1 MQCLSEFMKEDG
13 PIDENSSVHAVDTD
27 SVMQRFDVSF
37 EYPVY
42 FTRGVFSDPHNL
54 TLQRAI
60 RRLEPHRRHRF
71 VAVIDADLAKANP
84 AIVNIL
90 QTYALRHSDTL
101 ELVDVPRLLAGGE
114 QLKHD
119 PDAVRA
125 LQQWLHD
132 QHIDRHA
139 CVVAVGGGAMLDA
152 VGYATATTH
161 RGVRLIRLPTTV
173 LGQNDA
179 GIGVKTSINAFG
191 VKNFL
196 GTFTPP
202 FAVINDFDFIST
214 LPARHCI
221 AGMAEAVKV
230 AAIRDQAFFDWLT
243 AHASALRKLEPNAM
257 QRMIRRCAELH
268 LQHISQGGDP
278 FESGNAR
285 PLDFGH
291 WAAHKLETLSAH
303 TLMHGE
309 AVAIGLALDTR
320 YAVTIGMLAMH
331 ALTAMYTLLNRLG
344 FRLWH
349 DALNARDQ
357 YGRRRVLEGL
367 AEFREHLG
375 GELTVTLIKQIGQS
389 VEVHTIDECEAN
401 AAIDWLQEQ
410 DRHRLYIE
418 RKGVYREMV

>member
-1 MQCLSEFMKEDG
+1 MQCLSESMKEDG
-13 PIDENSSVHAVDTD
+13 PIDENPSVHAVDTD
-27 SVMQRFDVSF
+27 SVVQCFNVPF

-54 TLQRAI
+54 TLRRAI
-60 RRLEPHRRHRF
+60 CRLEPHRRHRF

-84 AIVNIL
+84 AIVGAL
-90 QTYALRHSDTL
+90 QAYALRHADTL
-101 ELVDVPRLLAGGE
+101 ELVDAPRLLAGGE
-114 QLKHD
+114 PLKHD
-119 PDAVRA
+119 PGTVRA

-202 FAVINDFDFIST
+202 FAVVNDFDFIAT

-230 AAIRDQAFFDWLT
+230 AAIRDRAFFDWLT
-243 AHASALRKLEPNAM
+243 THASALANFEPNAM
-257 QRMIRRCAELH
+257 QWMIRRCAELH

-278 FESGNAR
+278 FESGSAR

-320 YAVTIGMLAMH
+320 YAVAIGLLEKP
-331 ALTAMYTLLNRLG
+331 ALTAMYTLLSRLG
-344 FRLWH
+344 FPLWH

-357 YGRRRVLEGL
+357 SGRRQVLEGL
-367 AEFREHLG
+367 TEFREHLG

-389 VEVHTIDECEAN
+389 VEVHAIDEGKVN
-401 AAIDWLQEQ
+401 AAIDWLYEQ
-410 DRHRLYIE
+410 ARHRLYID
-418 RKGVYREMV
+418 RKEVYHESV

>member
-1 MQCLSEFMKEDG
+1 MQCLSESMKEDG

-27 SVMQRFDVSF
+27 SVMQRFNVPF

-60 RRLEPHRRHRF
+60 CRLEPHRRHRF
-71 VAVIDADLAKANP
+71 VAVVDAGLANANP
-84 AIVNIL
+84 AIVQAL
-90 QTYALRHSDTL
+90 QAYALRHADTL
-101 ELVDVPRLLAGGE
+101 KLVDAPRVLAGGE
-114 QLKHD
+114 QLKHE

-139 CVVAVGGGAMLDA
+139 CVVTVGGGAVLDA
-152 VGYATATTH
+152 VGYAAATTH

-173 LGQNDA
+173 LAQNDA
-179 GIGVKTSINAFG
+179 GIGVKTAINAFG

-202 FAVINDFDFIST
+202 FAVINDFDFIAT

-230 AAIRDQAFFDWLT
+230 AAIRDRTFFDWLT
-243 AHASALRKLEPNAM
+243 AHASALANFEPNAM
-257 QRMIRRCAELH
+257 QWMIRRCAELH

-278 FESGNAR
+278 FESGSAR

-320 YAVTIGMLAMH
+320 YAVAIGLLEKPVLA
-331 ALTAMYTLLNRLG
+331 AMYTLLSHLG

-349 DALNARDQ
+349 DALDARDQ
-357 YGRRRVLEGL
+357 SGRRQVLEGL
-367 AEFREHLG
+367 TEFREHLG

-410 DRHRLYIE
+410 DRHRLHIE
-418 RKGVYREMV
+418 RKEVYHEMV